1 MRILHVISS
10 LTANS
15 GGPAVSTLLPVRYL
29 DGQGED
35 IKILTFKPSPRETAL
50 SEESYVLYLPE
61 NWGWRKRIGYSFYL
75 KLALRADNFTEIY
88 HIQGLWQYTSYIAAC
103 TARRRNKPYVIT
115 LRGMLYPQ
123 ALQKSKIVKKLALSL
138 YQRRQLQEASCVQV
152 TCEEELRYYREM
164 GFTNP
169 VAIIPNPV
177 EFDPE
182 VITTGEDDG
191 VKRFGYLGR
200 IHPRKHIE
208 RLIDCWQRLDEPGEL
223 VIIGDGEPQY
233 VSYLKKKVSKAG
245 LKRVRFTGLVTGKE
259 KNRLLASLSCLVVP
273 SDFENFGRIIPEAL
287 MQGIPVIASKGTP
300 WQELETCR
308 CGWWVDND
316 IDTLAGTVRNVL
328 SLDKATLRKMGRRGR
343 QLIQDKYSVEVVSE
357 QMKRLYDWLVSKEEK
372 PDFVFLK

>member
-35 IKILTFKPSPRETAL
+35 IKILTFQPSPRETAL
-50 SEESYVLYLPE
+50 SKEPYVLYLPE

-103 TARRRNKPYVIT
+103 TALRRNKPYVIT

-152 TCEEELRYYREM
+152 TCEEELGYYREM

-233 VSYLKKKVSKAG
+233 VNYLKKKVSKAG

-287 MQGIPVIASKGTP
+287 VQGTPVIASKGTP
-300 WQELETCR
+300 WKELETNL

-316 IDTLAGTVRNVL
+316 PDTLTATIREV
-328 SLDKATLRKMGRRGR
+328 SLLAKSALDEMGENGRRLVLER
-343 QLIQDKYSVEVVSE
+343 YSVEVVSD
-357 QMKRLYDWLVSKEEK
+357 QMLQCYKWLKGMVGK
-372 PDFVFLK
+372 PDFVFTE